1 MKTSRRPKNLSD
13 NKAMI
18 EAMKTQSEVNIGTT
32 GHVDHG
38 KTTLVQAL
46 SGEWTDRHSEEKRRG
61 ISIKL
66 GYADAIILKCP
77 NCPPPECYTTAA
89 MAKSNKCP
97 RCESDLV
104 FVRRISFA
112 DSPGHEA
119 LMATMISGAA
129 LVDGAILVIAANE
142 PCPQPQTREHF
153 AALQIIGVK
162 NLIIVQN
169 KIELVSREKA
179 LENYRQILDFVKGTE
194 AENVQIIPVS
204 AVFRANLDVL
214 IDAMER
220 VIPTPKRDLTKPMR
234 MYVARS
240 FEVNKPGT
248 PPEELKGGVI
258 GGSIIQGSVKVGD
271 EIEIRPGLRVDVGG
285 SVRYEPLFTEV
296 TSIQAGE
303 GVMLEEAK
311 PGGLIGL
318 GTKLDPSLTKA
329 DGMVG
334 SVAGRPGTLPPMI
347 DSFSIEVNLL
357 ERVVGSV
364 DLSKVEPIA
373 SKEPLM
379 LNIGPTA
386 TVGTSTA
393 VSNGLVKISL
403 RRPVVA
409 EEGQRIAISRRIA
422 GRWRLIGWGL
432 ITQTQS

>member
-1 MKTSRRPKNLSD
+1 MQQ
-13 NKAMI
+13 
-18 EAMKTQSEVNIGTT
+18 QSSVNIGTT

-38 KTTLVQAL
+38 KTTLVRAL

-77 NCPPPECYTTAA
+77 SCPPPQCYLTAA
-89 MAKSNKCP
+89 MAKKGNYKCP
-97 RCESDLV
+97 HCESDLV

-119 LMATMISGAA
+119 LMATMLSGAA

-142 PCPQPQTREHF
+142 PCPQPQTREHL
-153 AALQIIGVK
+153 AALQIVGVK

-169 KIELVSREKA
+169 KIELVSKEKT
-179 LENYRQILDFVKGTE
+179 LKNYQEILDFVKGTS
-194 AENVQIIPVS
+194 AEKAPIIPTS
-204 AVFRANLDVL
+204 AVFEANLDVL

-220 VIPTPKRDLTKPMR
+220 IIPTPERDFTKPMR

-240 FEVNKPGT
+240 FEVNRPGT
-248 PPEELKGGVI
+248 PPEDLMGGVI
-258 GGSIIQGSVKVGD
+258 GGSIIQGKVDVGD
-271 EIEIRPGLRVDVGG
+271 EIEIRPGLRIDVGG
-285 SVRYEPLFTEV
+285 KVSYETLYSEV

-303 GVMLEEAK
+303 GVTLEEAK

-318 GTKLDPSLTKA
+318 ATKLDPSLTKA

-334 SVAGRPGTLPPMI
+334 SVAGQPGTLPPLI
-347 DSFSIEVNLL
+347 NSFSIEVNLL
-357 ERVVGSV
+357 ERVLGTI
-364 DLSKVEPIA
+364 DLSKVEPI
-373 SKEPLM
+373 STKEPLM
-379 LNIGPTA
+379 LSIGPTA
-386 TVGTSTA
+386 TIGTSTA
-393 VSNGLVKISL
+393 SSRGIVEIAL

-409 EEGQRIAISRRIA
+409 EKGQRVAISRRIQ

-432 ITQTQS
+432 IT